1 MTYKETKMPKDFKN
15 WHFSV
20 AKMLSEIVQIDPTK
34 TEMTVL
40 LTTEELDAVKLAA
53 ELSGETVEEFVVRA
67 ALESSEI
74 VSESQ
79 QPEDFAADLH
89 LVKET
94 MRLLSGEY
102 DQDERLKEVQK
113 RIRELM
119 LDGYRR
125 KLPSTGEVL
134 ADLHDF
140 VTEQLKGNRE

>member
-1 MTYKETKMPKDFKN
+1 MPKDFKN

-20 AKMLSEIVQIDPTK
+20 AKMLSEIVQVDPTK

-53 ELSGETVEEFVVRA
+53 ELSGESVEEFVLRA

-102 DQDERLKEVQK
+102 DQDERL
-113 RIRELM
+113 
-119 LDGYRR
+119 
-125 KLPSTGEVL
+125 
-134 ADLHDF
+134 
-140 VTEQLKGNRE
+140 